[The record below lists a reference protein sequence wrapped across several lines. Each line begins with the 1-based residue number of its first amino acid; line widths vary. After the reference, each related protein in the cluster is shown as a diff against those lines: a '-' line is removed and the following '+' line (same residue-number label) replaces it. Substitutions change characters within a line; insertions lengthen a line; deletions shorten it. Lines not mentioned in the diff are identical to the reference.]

1 METLR
6 SQHYET
12 ENANKENS
20 SEFKFITKLGQSIQK
35 LKENLKKFISAP
47 EEEGSGLKEVPIED
61 DVQALVR
68 EFIEATDDLKDEYGL
83 YSSSSGDSTPEN
95 HIIIPNQPILTQGI
109 NEMKKYVE
117 SNNHKDTGSYVG
129 GINRILDQMLAE
141 EPVETAQDTEGGKGE
156 EYKFPGVEALQAA
169 LAEVVAEIPQQPN
182 SATEG
187 GKLARIEGEIHPD
200 EGELETLD
208 NSVEIEQLKQEARQ
222 AIQRYKEF
230 ADRHPP
236 NLRTKSVQAA
246 YRQLEKVSW
255 DRVRELAYKLGGNI
269 SQELPQLRNILESHR
284 DLKDSKDAKEYFLQ
298 KQKILVN
305 EKGNITHIVD
315 DEGNEFELNRPRT
328 FEEIFNQSRP
338 VHILYSTSEE
348 GKKIGYVVESLNEN
362 TITWIETT
370 LSGNTIPRAEI
381 KDETEQPAAQ
391 TTEVVAPS
399 ENNFE
404 APKQSDEEET
414 TLQNS
419 NPHGNNTKNNP
430 EASTEKE
437 DPLESYRNK
446 GFDKDQLAFIENAI
460 DAGDTPE
467 QIALYAK
474 SEYKVAQMIVE
485 RAKKLNPELD
495 ISKYEGLPYWKQI
508 WIIAGM
514 RTGLNPE
521 QIVLYLEKDIS
532 NDEIAEIQ
540 SYIESGLTIEKM
552 IEKKIIEIAKG
563 YLNGDIGFS
572 RYSLIEQLKFNR
584 FTDEQATQAID
595 SMDIDW
601 KEQAIKKA
609 KSYLQSRPEDNENWS
624 RNELIQQLKF
634 EEFTNDQA
642 ISAVNSITDYDW
654 EEDSEVGEPEQ
665 SEGGANTPQGSL
677 DDLRLAYAR
686 AEEAWNRKR
695 GDEQLKDTFIS
706 AREAYNTEL
715 ERVLKLQVAKG
726 QADTISQMFK
736 DEVIAL
742 RDSRTTQSQ
751 ELQGKWEKGFNNAKE
766 KFLGW
771 ATKNKTRWMLANM
784 GLFAAGALLSSIG
797 VGIPV
802 TGALEMT
809 RRSLGSVMAGV
820 GSRNTLV
827 GLMED
832 RDIKINKFGLNINF
846 QAEVPKI
853 VKESISEEDKIKAV
867 SEDVLKERLGTLEA
881 YYRLNGGKFTN
892 DNQQQAYEKVLTE
905 LARRVQK
912 NVIGAEN
919 PNLSIQQL
927 TPEQLKKNKEL
938 HGSAASYELA
948 KIAKSQNIDLSLL
961 SREEYADFA
970 IQNKLM
976 IDDNQLRMSLW
987 QRMCESVD
995 EVRKGDKER
1004 QSLISPEAD
1013 DAFNKFSEEI
1023 KQKAGENDKKID
1035 DNIIVKHVTNYSKNW
1050 LFFLINKGVDI
1061 KEDQIFKSYISLQ
1074 DLNTLTPDK
1083 FKDFMRNLR
1092 DSGYNG
1098 DIKVFQDLL
1107 TQGIRLNDQ
1116 IVMHGAS
1123 EEDAKLGLDV
1133 AAKFFGDSLADQSLG
1148 IDKRIDGKWRSH
1160 SKELAQKIKNSIQDS
1175 SLVEKQNSS
1184 TEFVESDK
1192 QKLETDRY
1200 TSELL
1205 NTISDKRIAELDKF
1219 RRKRQIANVV
1229 GFATTGVLGG
1239 LLLNDMLKPGG
1250 IFRPN
1255 IENGGESANNG
1266 VSTTQEVQ
1274 STGADTT
1281 SAESSPTPQASPTQS
1296 ETPPTNVSTPEGQSP
1311 GVNTDVAGGTGTSS
1325 GVPKPNLETTTTTT
1339 PTGTGDAVEAAAKQ
1353 AKELSRDV
1361 SRLDSGETIWG
1372 EITKQLGE
1380 NASQS
1385 EIQQAVEN
1393 YLQSE
1398 LGQESLY
1405 KLAQQTEGGRE
1416 FLARWS
1422 IDNAGEMA
1430 RLELKDLYEVS
1441 KYLGEGEL
1449 EGLTKL
1455 SLHNLDALSPAEY
1468 TAPSPLESPV
1478 NTSQFTKSLSEAI
1491 GANNLTDSQIGSV
1504 LEAYAD
1510 TDQGRKSLYELIITS
1525 KANNPAISE
1534 ILDRYNITYE
1544 AQLSDL
1550 PADQLNILAQKVGV
1564 ENLNQL
1570 PGFKLNEIILSK
1582 FEDAPYMVDLAR
1594 GTRPLDV
1601 VQRYIANELGNLPYD
1616 SNLGKQVLDTYVQ
1629 TDAGKQWLY
1638 DAIVSNP
1645 NPNNQNVQSFREYL
1659 SYKGIKS
1666 AEDFKALFNWAE
1678 FSRNSNIPT
1687 SGFWN
1692 QIRLPNRNIL
1702 QPLST
1707 FLQPSKMIGIKDA
1720 VRQVLTG

>member
-35 LKENLKKFISAP
+35 LKEN
-47 EEEGSGLKEVPIED
+47 
-61 DVQALVR
+61 Q
-68 EFIEATDDLKDEYGL
+68 
-83 YSSSSGDSTPEN
+83 
-95 HIIIPNQPILTQGI
+95 
-109 NEMKKYVE
+109 
-117 SNNHKDTGSYVG
+117 
-129 GINRILDQMLAE
+129 
-141 EPVETAQDTEGGKGE
+141 
-156 EYKFPGVEALQAA
+156 
-169 LAEVVAEIPQQPN
+169 
-182 SATEG
+182 G

-230 ADRHPP
+230 ADIHPP

-404 APKQSDEEET
+404 APKQSDGGET

-446 GFDKDQLAFIENAI
+446 GFDKDKLAFIENAI

-474 SEYKVAQMIVE
+474 SEYEVAQMIVE

-563 YLNGDIGFS
+563 YLNVDIGFS
-572 RYSLIEQLKFNR
+572 RYILIEQLKFDR

-634 EEFTNDQA
+634 EEFTNDEA

-665 SEGGANTPQGSL
+665 SEGGANTPQVSL
-677 DDLRLAYAR
+677 NDLRLAYAR

-695 GDEQLKDTFIS
+695 GDEQLEDTFIS
-706 AREAYNTEL
+706 AREAYNKEL
-715 ERVLKLQVAKG
+715 EKVLKLQVAKG

-905 LARRVQK
+905 LARRVQE
-912 NVIGAEN
+912 NVIDAEN
-919 PNLSIQQL
+919 PNLSTQPS
-927 TPEQLKKNKEL
+927 TNEQ
-938 HGSAASYELA
+938 
-948 KIAKSQNIDLSLL
+948 
-961 SREEYADFA
+961 
-970 IQNKLM
+970 
-976 IDDNQLRMSLW
+976 
-987 QRMCESVD
+987 
-995 EVRKGDKER
+995 
-1004 QSLISPEAD
+1004 
-1013 DAFNKFSEEI
+1013 SE
-1023 KQKAGENDKKID
+1023 N
-1035 DNIIVKHVTNYSKNW
+1035 
-1050 LFFLINKGVDI
+1050 
-1061 KEDQIFKSYISLQ
+1061 
-1074 DLNTLTPDK
+1074 
-1083 FKDFMRNLR
+1083 
-1092 DSGYNG
+1092 
-1098 DIKVFQDLL
+1098 
-1107 TQGIRLNDQ
+1107 
-1116 IVMHGAS
+1116 
-1123 EEDAKLGLDV
+1123 
-1133 AAKFFGDSLADQSLG
+1133 
-1148 IDKRIDGKWRSH
+1148 
-1160 SKELAQKIKNSIQDS
+1160 
-1175 SLVEKQNSS
+1175 EKQNPS

-1250 IFRPN
+1250 IFRLN

-1266 VSTTQEVQ
+1266 VSTTPEVK

-1353 AKELSRDV
+1353 AQELAQDV
-1361 SRLDSGETIWG
+1361 SNLDSGETIWG
-1372 EITKQLGE
+1372 EITKQLGA

-1455 SLHNLDALSPAEY
+1455 SLDNLDALSPAEY